1 MVSLDAL
8 LRLNSTGFQAGLNQA
23 ILASNAAVSQMSN
36 QFNTLRNVAAFGA
49 VGAAIGSLSGKII
62 ESTVSFEKY
71 KRQLALVTGG
81 IESANKKFKELQK
94 VALQPGMDLASTVD
108 AQIRLQTM
116 GYTAEEATGHIQTLG
131 KNVAAFGGGG
141 EEMKGVIMAF
151 SQISSKGKVFAE
163 EINQIAERLPTV
175 RNLMKQAFGTSNT
188 EELQKMGISAK
199 DFTDKMLN
207 GMANTQPVAAGLDE
221 ELKKIKMTMA
231 SITADESGFL
241 SSFLGGVNQGI
252 TKANDFRKALISVYE
267 TFLINE
273 DQLNSY
279 RDALAFSVKMQE
291 KLTAAQSQ
299 TKTDAEKK
307 EADEKKATADKI
319 KREAEYIKTLN
330 ERMKVMSLSTQN
342 VEDDQTKLD
351 MVNKEIAS
359 IYHMS
364 DLILK
369 LNKAREDGT
378 ALTEADA
385 TAVGRALGLLKQKDG
400 LEKSILEKKKAQFEK
415 DVNQQMLGPRERR
428 EQMRKENDR
437 KRAEKLVGRRGFEK
451 EVNDEWK
458 RMQKEGNI
466 DPFMNKERLRRDMAK
481 EKVGNED
488 QKKANETLQSIFN
501 VLTRLAT
508 A

>member
-207 GMANTQPVAAGLDE
+207 GMANAQPVAAGLDE

-279 RDALAFSVKMQE
+279 RYALAFSVKMQ
-291 KLTAAQSQ
+291 
-299 TKTDAEKK
+299 
-307 EADEKKATADKI
+307 
-319 KREAEYIKTLN
+319 
-330 ERMKVMSLSTQN
+330 
-342 VEDDQTKLD
+342 
-351 MVNKEIAS
+351 
-359 IYHMS
+359 
-364 DLILK
+364 
-369 LNKAREDGT
+369 
-378 ALTEADA
+378 
-385 TAVGRALGLLKQKDG
+385 
-400 LEKSILEKKKAQFEK
+400 
-415 DVNQQMLGPRERR
+415 
-428 EQMRKENDR
+428 
-437 KRAEKLVGRRGFEK
+437 
-451 EVNDEWK
+451 
-458 RMQKEGNI
+458 
-466 DPFMNKERLRRDMAK
+466 
-481 EKVGNED
+481 
-488 QKKANETLQSIFN
+488 
-501 VLTRLAT
+501 
-508 A
+508 

>member
-199 DFTDKMLN
+199 EFTDKMLN
-207 GMANTQPVAAGLDE
+207 GMANAQPVAAGLDE

-241 SSFLGGVNQGI
+241 SSFLGGVNEGI

-299 TKTDAEKK
+299 TKTEAEKK
-307 EADEKKATADKI
+307 EADKNKSIAGNI
-319 KREAEYIKTLN
+319 RREAEYIKTLN
-330 ERMKVMSLSTQN
+330 QRMKVMSLSTQN
-342 VEDDQTKLD
+342 IEDDQTKLD

-359 IYHMS
+359 IYHIS

-369 LNKAREDGT
+369 LNKARENGT
-378 ALTEADA
+378 TLIEAEA
-385 TAVGRALGLLKQKDG
+385 TQIERALGLLKQKNG

-415 DVNQQMLGPRERR
+415 DVNKQMLGPRERR
-428 EQMRKENDR
+428 AQMREENDR
-437 KRAEKLVGRRGFEK
+437 KRAEKLVARRGFEK

>member
-1 MVSLDAL
+1 
-8 LRLNSTGFQAGLNQA
+8 
-23 ILASNAAVSQMSN
+23 
-36 QFNTLRNVAAFGA
+36 
-49 VGAAIGSLSGKII
+49 
-62 ESTVSFEKY
+62 
-71 KRQLALVTGG
+71 
-81 IESANKKFKELQK
+81 
-94 VALQPGMDLASTVD
+94 
-108 AQIRLQTM
+108 
-116 GYTAEEATGHIQTLG
+116 
-131 KNVAAFGGGG
+131 
-141 EEMKGVIMAF
+141 
-151 SQISSKGKVFAE
+151 
-163 EINQIAERLPTV
+163 
-175 RNLMKQAFGTSNT
+175 
-188 EELQKMGISAK
+188 
-199 DFTDKMLN
+199 
-207 GMANTQPVAAGLDE
+207 
-221 ELKKIKMTMA
+221 
-231 SITADESGFL
+231 
-241 SSFLGGVNQGI
+241 
-252 TKANDFRKALISVYE
+252 
-267 TFLINE
+267 
-273 DQLNSY
+273 
-279 RDALAFSVKMQE
+279 
-291 KLTAAQSQ
+291 
-299 TKTDAEKK
+299 
-307 EADEKKATADKI
+307 
-319 KREAEYIKTLN
+319 
-330 ERMKVMSLSTQN
+330 MSLSTQN

-359 IYHMS
+359 IYHMN

-369 LNKAREDGT
+369 LNKARENGT

-415 DVNQQMLGPRERR
+415 DVNQQMLGPKERR

>member
-1 MVSLDAL
+1 
-8 LRLNSTGFQAGLNQA
+8 
-23 ILASNAAVSQMSN
+23 
-36 QFNTLRNVAAFGA
+36 
-49 VGAAIGSLSGKII
+49 
-62 ESTVSFEKY
+62 
-71 KRQLALVTGG
+71 
-81 IESANKKFKELQK
+81 
-94 VALQPGMDLASTVD
+94 
-108 AQIRLQTM
+108 
-116 GYTAEEATGHIQTLG
+116 
-131 KNVAAFGGGG
+131 
-141 EEMKGVIMAF
+141 
-151 SQISSKGKVFAE
+151 
-163 EINQIAERLPTV
+163 
-175 RNLMKQAFGTSNT
+175 
-188 EELQKMGISAK
+188 
-199 DFTDKMLN
+199 
-207 GMANTQPVAAGLDE
+207 
-221 ELKKIKMTMA
+221 
-231 SITADESGFL
+231 
-241 SSFLGGVNQGI
+241 
-252 TKANDFRKALISVYE
+252 
-267 TFLINE
+267 
-273 DQLNSY
+273 
-279 RDALAFSVKMQE
+279 MQE

-307 EADEKKATADKI
+307 EADEKKSTADKI

-359 IYHMS
+359 IYHMN

-369 LNKAREDGT
+369 LNKARENGT

>member
-1 MVSLDAL
+1 
-8 LRLNSTGFQAGLNQA
+8 
-23 ILASNAAVSQMSN
+23 
-36 QFNTLRNVAAFGA
+36 
-49 VGAAIGSLSGKII
+49 
-62 ESTVSFEKY
+62 
-71 KRQLALVTGG
+71 VTGG
-81 IESANKKFKELQK
+81 AESANKKFKELQK
-94 VALQPGMDLASTVD
+94 VALQPGMDLESVVD
-108 AQIRLQTM
+108 GQIRLQTI

-131 KNVAAFGGGG
+131 KNVAAFGGSG
-141 EEMKGVIMAF
+141 EEMKGVILAF
-151 SQISSKGKVFAE
+151 SQINAKGKVLME
-163 EINQIAERLPTV
+163 EVNQIAERMPTV
-175 RNLMKQAFGTSNT
+175 RNLMKQAFGTSNS
-188 EELQKMGISAK
+188 EDLQKMGVSAK
-199 DFTDKMLN
+199 EFTDKMFN
-207 GMANTQPVAAGLDE
+207 GMANAQPVAAGLEE

-231 SITADESGFL
+231 SIMADENGWI
-241 SSFLGGVNQGI
+241 SSFLSGVNEGI

-273 DQLNSY
+273 DRLKAY
-279 RDALAFSVKMQE
+279 REALAFSIKMQE
-291 KLTAAQSQ
+291 TASNADA
-299 TKTDAEKK
+299 KRRTDAEKK
-307 EADEKKATADKI
+307 ESEEKKAIADKI

-351 MVNKEIAS
+351 MVNKEIES
-359 IYHMS
+359 IYHMN

-428 EQMRKENDR
+428 AQMREENDR

-488 QKKANETLQSIFN
+488 QKKANATLEGIFN

>member
-49 VGAAIGSLSGKII
+49 VGAAIGALSGKII

-141 EEMKGVIMAF
+141 EEMKGVILAF

-199 DFTDKMLN
+199 DFTDKILN
-207 GMANTQPVAAGLDE
+207 GMANAQPVAAGLDE

-231 SITADESGFL
+231 SIMADENGFL
-241 SSFLGGVNQGI
+241 SSFLGGVNEGI

-279 RDALAFSVKMQE
+279 RDALSFSVKMQE

-307 EADEKKATADKI
+307 EADEKKSTADKI
-319 KREAEYIKTLN
+319 KREAQYIKTLN

-351 MVNKEIAS
+351 MVNEELKKITDIAVQ
-359 IYHMS
+359 
-364 DLILK
+364 LEN
-369 LNKAREDGT
+369 LNKARENGT
-378 ALTEADA
+378 TLTEAEA
-385 TAVGRALGLLKQKDG
+385 TAIGRTLGLLKQRDG
-400 LEKSILEKKKAQFEK
+400 LEQSILDKKNAQFQKE
-415 DVNQQMLGPRERR
+415 VNQQMMGPRERKA
-428 EQMRKENDR
+428 QMREENDR
-437 KRAEKLVGRRGFEK
+437 KRAEKLVGKRMFEK

-466 DPFMNKERLRRDMAK
+466 DPFMNKEKLRRDMAK
-481 EKVGNED
+481 EKVGNKD
-488 QKKANETLQSIFN
+488 QEKANATLESIFN